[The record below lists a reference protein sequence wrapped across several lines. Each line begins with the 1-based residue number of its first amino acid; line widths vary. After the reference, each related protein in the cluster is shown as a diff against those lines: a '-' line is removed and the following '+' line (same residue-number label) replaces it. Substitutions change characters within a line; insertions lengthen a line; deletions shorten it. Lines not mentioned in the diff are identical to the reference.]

1 MIARGAQPAQPQDQS
16 VWWDSLLYNQSNKLH
31 LRNISTFSMIFT
43 CLNCKKERNIFRKEH
58 SALYYHLP
66 ISFQLAE
73 DILRW
78 AGLAFS
84 TKTEKVFRNP
94 HYYHPFFCNFRKS
107 RPPFLLFLT
116 SWNWTNTFWKTYCF
130 LLVTFYD
137 CSSLSVTLCG
147 FKQHT

>member
-31 LRNISTFSMIFT
+31 LRKISTFSMIFK
-43 CLNCKKERNIFRKEH
+43 CFNCKKERNIFRKEH

-94 HYYHPFFCNFRKS
+94 HYYHRFLMSATLENPAHHSFCFW
-107 RPPFLLFLT
+107 PHGIEQTLFERHIVFYL
-116 SWNWTNTFWKTYCF
+116 SHFMIVLQYCN
-130 LLVTFYD
+130 
-137 CSSLSVTLCG
+137 SVWI
-147 FKQHT
+147 